1 MGQIADRLKR
11 QRGGKVESSRHEDKG
26 FRERLNA
33 AADAKK
39 ALLDKFRAQAGPEDP
54 AVVERQAARKAVSE
68 ARDVRE
74 TARKVGREED
84 AVRQAAEAE
93 QRAAHTAREA
103 AAQEAR
109 EAEAKAVQEVRDAA
123 LKAEQKAARDARYA
137 ARKKKR

>member
-11 QRGGKVESSRHEDKG
+11 QRRGKVESSRHEDKG
-26 FRERLNA
+26 FRERLNV

-39 ALLDKFRAQAGPEDP
+39 ALLDKFRAQAGSEDP

-68 ARDVRE
+68 ARDLRE
-74 TARKVGREED
+74 TARKAARDED
-84 AVRQAAEAE
+84 AVRQAAAAE
-93 QRAAHTAREA
+93 QRAADTAREA
-103 AAQEAR
+103 AA
-109 EAEAKAVQEVRDAA
+109 QEVRDAA